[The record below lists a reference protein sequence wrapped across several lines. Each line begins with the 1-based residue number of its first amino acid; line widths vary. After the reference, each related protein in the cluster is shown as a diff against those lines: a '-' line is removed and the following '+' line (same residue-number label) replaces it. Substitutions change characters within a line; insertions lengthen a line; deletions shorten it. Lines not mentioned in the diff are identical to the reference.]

1 MRNPHRSTHN
11 MQQSQCISK
20 LKKKKTLTKKYL
32 KSQNKLDPNGLIAS
46 IKLNLNIT

>member
-20 LKKKKTLTKKYL
+20 LKKKTLTKKYL
-32 KSQNKLDPNGLIAS
+32 KSQNKLDPNGLMAS

>member
-20 LKKKKTLTKKYL
+20 LKKKTLTKKYL
-32 KSQNKLDPNGLIAS
+32 KSQNKLDSNGLITS